1 MNYGCLTGQN
11 PCRYGRK
18 SMQAYPCN
26 KCNRWKIPKG
36 IKPSRWKPTSQKGK
50 SMQSKLKPVGSL
62 RCPLMRPNSCEIFA
76 QMASSPE
83 PKRDIPERRL
93 AMKHKVEKWI
103 CQECEWSERPC
114 VLTCTD
120 EPCEDPPKYC

>member
-62 RCPLMRPNSCEIFA
+62 RCPFMRTNSCELFA
-76 QMASSPE
+76 QMASSPK
-83 PKRDIPERRL
+83 PKRDLLIGRDI
-93 AMKHKVEKWI
+93 MKCDNCKA
-103 CQECEWSERPC
+103 QEPSFNG
-114 VLTCTD
+114 
-120 EPCEDPPKYC
+120 